1 MSTVDIEKQSL
12 EAHVEL
18 CAERYGRLEEKID
31 QMDRRVSV
39 VEHMLSEIKGLIVIQ
54 NEKRNSQIIGWGI
67 GLIAFLGTTVA
78 TLAYLLVQNL

>member
-31 QMDRRVSV
+31 QMDKRVSV

-54 NEKRNSQIIGWGI
+54 NEKRNSQIIGWGV
-67 GLIAFLGTTVA
+67 GLIAFLGTTA
-78 TLAYLLVQNL
+78 GTLAYLLLQS